1 MGARVSTASVST
13 TYGSETRTPHE
24 CMLKPCYDYNVT
36 NMNHFLDCEYGGQMG
51 TEAFSVRA
59 DSKKVKQLD
68 RIAKQQDRSR
78 NYLVNQA
85 IDQLLE
91 LHAWQSMRVKE
102 GIKAADEGRFASDSD
117 MAQIFGKYENT

>member
-1 MGARVSTASVST
+1 
-13 TYGSETRTPHE
+13 
-24 CMLKPCYDYNVT
+24 
-36 NMNHFLDCEYGGQMG
+36 MG

-68 RIAKQQDRSR
+68 RLAKQQDRSR

-91 LHAWQSMRVKE
+91 LHAWQVERVKE
-102 GIKAADEGRFASDSD
+102 GIKAADESRFASDAE
-117 MAQIFGKYENT
+117 MAKIFNKYVKA

>member
-1 MGARVSTASVST
+1 
-13 TYGSETRTPHE
+13 
-24 CMLKPCYDYNVT
+24 
-36 NMNHFLDCEYGGQMG
+36 MG

-68 RIAKQQDRSR
+68 KIAKQQDRSR

-91 LHAWQSMRVKE
+91 LHQWQIERVKE
-102 GIKAADEGRFASDSD
+102 GIKAADEGRFASDAE
-117 MAQIFGKYENT
+117 MTKIFSKYENA